1 MARIA
6 LSETVDK
13 LHLPV
18 LMQVRYGLHSF
29 LRHPAWMFFWVSLDS
44 ATNMSFVPSTVFLVV
59 MGVAGCGKSSLGQV
73 CAAHL
78 GLPLLEGDDFH
89 SSSNVNKMRSG
100 IALSDDDRQT
110 WLDTLAAQ
118 LQAHPAGVVL
128 TCSALRQRY
137 RDRLRAAVPSL
148 RFVFLSLTQDQA
160 RERVAARPGHLFPVS
175 LVASQFETL
184 EDPSHEAGVLRVDA
198 TRPLVELGGQVQQWL
213 LGLPAVGAVT
223 ATAAT
228 APASAPTSNPSLEV

>member
-1 MARIA
+1 
-6 LSETVDK
+6 
-13 LHLPV
+13 
-18 LMQVRYGLHSF
+18 
-29 LRHPAWMFFWVSLDS
+29 
-44 ATNMSFVPSTVFLVV
+44 MSFVPSTVFLVV

-73 CAAHL
+73 CSAHL

-89 SSSNVNKMRSG
+89 SSANVSKMRSG

-137 RDRLRAAVPSL
+137 RDRLRAAVPGL

-184 EDPSHEAGVLRVDA
+184 EDPSKEAGVLRVDA
-198 TRPLVELGGQVQQWL
+198 TCPLAELGEQVQQWL
-213 LGLPAVGAVT
+213 QGLPAVDTV
-223 ATAAT
+223 AA
-228 APASAPTSNPSLEV
+228 APAPTSNPSLEV

>member
-1 MARIA
+1 
-6 LSETVDK
+6 
-13 LHLPV
+13 
-18 LMQVRYGLHSF
+18 
-29 LRHPAWMFFWVSLDS
+29 
-44 ATNMSFVPSTVFLVV
+44 MSFVPSTVFLVV

-100 IALSDDDRQT
+100 VPLSDDDRQT

-137 RDRLRAAVPSL
+137 RDRLRAAVPGL

-184 EDPSHEAGVLRVDA
+184 EDPSSEVGVLRVDA
-198 TRPLVELGGQVQQWL
+198 TRPLAELGAQVEQWL
-213 LGLPAVGAVT
+213 QGSPV
-223 ATAAT
+223 AAPV
-228 APASAPTSNPSLEV
+228 AASVSNPSLEV

>member
-1 MARIA
+1 
-6 LSETVDK
+6 
-13 LHLPV
+13 
-18 LMQVRYGLHSF
+18 
-29 LRHPAWMFFWVSLDS
+29 MFFWIPLDS
-44 ATNMSFVPSTVFLVV
+44 ATNMNFVPSKVFLVV

-89 SSSNVNKMRSG
+89 SVSNVNKMRSG
-100 IALSDDDRQT
+100 VPLSDDDRQT
-110 WLDTLAAQ
+110 WLDTLATQ

-137 RDRLRAAVPSL
+137 RDRLRAAVPGL
-148 RFVFLSLTQDQA
+148 RFVFLSLTQDEA

-184 EDPSHEAGVLRVDA
+184 EDPSHEPGVLRVDA
-198 TRPLVELGGQVQQWL
+198 TRPLAELGAQVQQWL
-213 LGLPAVGAVT
+213 QVPPGAAPV
-223 ATAAT
+223 AA
-228 APASAPTSNPSLEV
+228 SVSHPSLEV